1 MGHIKFESGSA
12 TGASLGAAS
21 QGRSASQDRNTTIVG
36 VAYPVTNAV
45 TVGAYYQS
53 TEDDSTAA
61 NSPDE
66 DVKMISIGYNLGGG
80 SVALSILD
88 MEDRN
93 NTAGEDAQ
101 GIMITTK
108 VGF

>member
-1 MGHIKFESGSA
+1 
-12 TGASLGAAS
+12 
-21 QGRSASQDRNTTIVG
+21 
-36 VAYPVTNAV
+36 
-45 TVGAYYQS
+45 
-53 TEDDSTAA
+53 
-61 NSPDE
+61 
-66 DVKMISIGYNLGGG
+66 MISIGYNLGGG

-93 NTAGEDAQ
+93 NVAGEDAQ